1 MIILMRFI
9 CPLTRRT
16 PLSALFAGRRLE
28 EAKQK
33 EIAARIAAYTGLD
46 EEDVLMA
53 NLRVPYVDFCGKIL
67 KNQKLVIGRI
77 DGRYTGPATGGKM
90 EDGDS
95 DPSAAALGDVFGT
108 AVNQYINDE
117 LGFHTDQP
125 YEPLSLEV
133 NEKWNYP
140 GSPIGF
146 SQEKIIYEMMSKNR
160 FLKIWVLCGY
170 YDMAT
175 PFFAAEWVYD
185 HVFLNKGY
193 EKNLQFTYYPSGH
206 MIYMHKP
213 SLVEFKE
220 QAERWYRS

>member
-1 MIILMRFI
+1 
-9 CPLTRRT
+9 
-16 PLSALFAGRRLE
+16 
-28 EAKQK
+28 
-33 EIAARIAAYTGLD
+33 
-46 EEDVLMA
+46 MA
-53 NLRVPYVDFCGKIL
+53 NLRVPYVDFCGKLL
-67 KNQKLVIGRI
+67 KDQKLVIGRI
-77 DGRYTGPATGGKM
+77 DGRYTGPMTGGDM
-90 EDGDS
+90 GDGDS
-95 DPSAAALGDVFGT
+95 DPSMAALGDVFGT

-117 LGFHTDQP
+117 LGFHTDRP

-133 NEKWNYP
+133 NEKWTYP

-146 SQEKIIYEMMSKNR
+146 SQEKIIYEMMSKNK

-193 EKNLQFTYYPSGH
+193 EKNLKFTYYQSGH